1 MGIAMAALV
10 DKISIKKHGAD
21 KKLDR
26 RVKLQAE
33 DKIAI
38 RNQYFNAH
46 ESERPTMTAL
56 AAKYNVDRRL
66 IQFILFPEREERHKK
81 QASIRQK
88 DGRYY
93 NKEKGRKKM
102 QEYRDYKRSL
112 IASGELI
119 EPDKEESD

>member
-1 MGIAMAALV
+1 MVALV
-10 DKISIKKHGAD
+10 DKISISKHGID

-38 RNQYFNAH
+38 RKQYFNAH

-66 IQFILFPEREERHKK
+66 IQFILFPEREERHKE

-88 DGRYY
+88 EGRYY
-93 NKEKGRKKM
+93 SKNKGRKNM
-102 QEYRDYKRSL
+102 QDYRNYKRSL
-112 IASGELI
+112 IDSGKIIRPEH
-119 EPDKEESD
+119 EKSDK

>member
-1 MGIAMAALV
+1 MVALV
-10 DKISIKKHGAD
+10 DKISIAKHGTD

-38 RNQYFNAH
+38 RKQYFNVH

-66 IQFILFPEREERHKK
+66 IQFILFPEREERHKE

-88 DGRYY
+88 EGRYY
-93 NKEKGRKKM
+93 NKNKGRKNM
-102 QEYRDYKRSL
+102 QDYRNYKRSL
-112 IASGELI
+112 IDSGKIIRPEN
-119 EPDKEESD
+119 EKSHK

>member
-1 MGIAMAALV
+1 MAALV
-10 DKISIKKHGAD
+10 DKISIKKHGAN

-38 RNQYFNAH
+38 RNQYFNVH

-66 IQFILFPEREERHKK
+66 IQFVLFPEREERHKI

-112 IASGELI
+112 IESGELI
-119 EPDKEESD
+119 EPHKEESDS